1 MGVQELFESY
11 DKRKRK
17 SHFKNLLAVALAD
30 GKMENVEFDFIL
42 HLAEKC
48 YMLEKEVKR
57 VIEHPEA
64 ITFVQP
70 QTKREKFDQLYDL
83 VTVMLIDGEISD
95 KEMTL
100 CKTFAMRMGYRTQV
114 IDDLIALVV
123 QNVIKGVAAE
133 VALAEVSHAF

>member
-48 YMLEKEVKR
+48 YMSEKEVKR
-57 VIEHPEA
+57 VIEHPDA
-64 ITFVQP
+64 ITFLQP
-70 QTKREKFDQLYDL
+70 QTEREKFDQLYDL

-114 IDDLIALVV
+114 IDDLIGLVV